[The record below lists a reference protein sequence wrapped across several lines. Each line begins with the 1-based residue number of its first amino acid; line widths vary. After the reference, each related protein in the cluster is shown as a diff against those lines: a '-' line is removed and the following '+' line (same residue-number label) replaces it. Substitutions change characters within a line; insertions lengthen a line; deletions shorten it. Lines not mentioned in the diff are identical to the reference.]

1 VLISIAAKPSNNVCL
16 GQRARQKYD
25 KYGEEKQRGQKLG

>member
-1 VLISIAAKPSNNVCL
+1 MRQ

-25 KYGEEKQRGQKLG
+25 KEEKEKQPGRKLR